1 MVFSQVTWFPA
12 ALSALGLVGGF
23 SVMFLTV
30 NNTMVQGVVDEEFR
44 GRIMSLHQLTW
55 GVTAI
60 GGLLMGTLAQVTDAP
75 LSLLLAGLVTLVGTT
90 AFSVSILRKW

>member
-1 MVFSQVTWFPA
+1 
-12 ALSALGLVGGF
+12 
-23 SVMFLTV
+23 VMFLTV

-75 LSLLLAGLVTLVGTT
+75 LSLLFAGLVTLVGTT
-90 AFSVSILRKW
+90 AFSVSILRKWCPQRGSNPRSPP